1 MTTSSSFS
9 RRAVLFAALASPALS
24 LPAHSAARPYTIAA
38 GSAEIEFLFDLNGIT
53 QRGTAPLSRANLQID
68 PDNLAASTADVRA
81 DVSRARTGLIFATDA
96 MKSASVLYTE
106 AFPEARFRSTRV
118 ILGRDGRISD
128 GAALEGQLTLRGV
141 TKPIRLEASLFRPQ
155 GSAAGD
161 LSVLD
166 IRLRGAIS
174 RTAFGAAGY
183 PKLVTDRVG
192 LDIRARI
199 KAG

>member
-1 MTTSSSFS
+1 MSKPSPFS
-9 RRAVLFAALASPALS
+9 RRAVLFAALATPALS
-24 LPAHSAARPYTIAA
+24 LPARAAPRPYTIAS
-38 GSAEIEFLFDLNGIT
+38 GSAQIEFLFDLNGFT
-53 QRGTAPLSRANLQID
+53 QRGTAPLSRADLRID
-68 PDNLAASTADVRA
+68 PDKLTASTADVRA
-81 DVSRARTGLIFATDA
+81 DISRAQTGLIFATQA
-96 MKSASVLYTE
+96 MKSESVLHTDT
-106 AFPEARFRSTRV
+106 FREARFRSTRV

-141 TKPIRLEASLFRPQ
+141 TKPIRLEASLFRPK

-174 RTAFGAAGY
+174 RAAFGAVGY

-199 KAG
+199 EAG